1 MLGHVANIYHLGI
14 KELHSLRNDPIMMIL
29 IVYIFS
35 FAIYSVATGAKLE
48 VENAAVAIIDED
60 RSEMSREIRAA
71 ILPPYFKAA
80 DLINIRD
87 VERFLNQ
94 GKYVFIINIPPKFE
108 ADLLAGRQPSIQLN
122 IDATAMGQAGS
133 GANYLQNII
142 NQEILRY
149 GGQYNN
155 AILWPVNFVINA
167 KFNPNLKSSHFTSVM
182 QIINNI
188 TIMAIILTGAAFIRE
203 REHGT
208 VEHLLVMPIVPTEIM
223 LAKIWANGMVITV
236 AAILSLWLIV
246 QEILAVPITGSILLF
261 VLGTVVYLFSVTALG
276 ILLAT
281 FTNSMP
287 QFGLLSIPVMVV
299 LMMLSGSTTPMESM
313 PVWLQNTMQL
323 APSTHFVAF
332 SQAILYRGAG
342 IEVVWPDII
351 AIMLISLVF
360 FLIALYRFRKAIAA
374 TQ

>member
-1 MLGHVANIYHLGI
+1 MLEHVTNIYHLGI
-14 KELHSLRNDPIMMIL
+14 KELYSLRTDPIMMVL
-29 IVYIFS
+29 IVYMFS
-35 FAIYSVATGAKLE
+35 FGVYSVATGAKLE
-48 VENAAVAIIDED
+48 VENAAVAIVDED
-60 RSEMSREIRAA
+60 QSKLSREIRAA
-71 ILPPYFKAA
+71 ILPPYFKPPE
-80 DLINIRD
+80 LINIRA
-87 VERFLNQ
+87 VETLLNQ

-108 ADLLAGRQPSIQLN
+108 SNLLAGRQPSIQLN

-142 NQEILRY
+142 TQEVLRY
-149 GGQYNN
+149 GRHYNTAN
-155 AILWPVNFVINA
+155 LWPVNFVIHA
-167 KFNPNLKSSHFTSVM
+167 KFNPNLQSSHFTSVM

-208 VEHLLVMPIVPTEIM
+208 VEHLLVMPIIPTEIM
-223 LAKIWANGMVITV
+223 LAKIWANGLVITV

-246 QEILAVPITGSILLF
+246 QEILAVPISGSIVLF
-261 VLGTVVYLFSVTALG
+261 ALGTMIYLFSVTALG

-287 QFGLLSIPVMVV
+287 QFGLLSIPAMVV

-313 PVWLQNTMQL
+313 PVWLQNIMQL
-323 APSTHFVAF
+323 SPSTHYVAF

-342 IEVVWPDII
+342 IDIIWPDII

-360 FLIALYRFRKAIAA
+360 FLVALYRFRKAIAA

>member
-60 RSEMSREIRAA
+60 RSELSREIRTA

-80 DLINIRD
+80 DLINFRD
-87 VERFLNQ
+87 VERSLNQ

-149 GGQYNN
+149 GGHYNTAN
-155 AILWPVNFVINA
+155 LWPVNFVINA

-208 VEHLLVMPIVPTEIM
+208 VEHLLVMPVVPTEIM

-236 AAILSLWLIV
+236 AATLSLWLIV
-246 QEILAVPITGSILLF
+246 QGVLAVPITGSIGLF
-261 VLGTVVYLFSVTALG
+261 VFGTVAYLFSVTALG

-299 LMMLSGSTTPMESM
+299 LMMLSGSSTPMESM

-342 IEVVWPDII
+342 IEVVWLDLI

-360 FLIALYRFRKAIAA
+360 FFIALYRFRKAIAA